1 VARLLGRPPSGRYT
15 VVVRRVDGTPA
26 VIENAPFLDDGR
38 PMPTRFWLI
47 DGELRDAVSRLEA
60 AGGVRRAAAA
70 VDPVAVAEA
79 HARYGAERDRAIP
92 PSHGGPRPTGGVG
105 GTRRGVKCLHAH
117 IAWTLAGGDDPVGR
131 WVAAQLGLDAARYV
145 VEPEAAGA
153 VVERGVVDVALGPVA
168 AVDCG
173 TNSTRLLVVA
183 ADGSVLDRR
192 MRITRLGEGVDATR
206 RLAPAAV
213 DRTLAV
219 LGAYRQVLDRFGVVR
234 ARVVA
239 TSAARD
245 ADNASVFLDG
255 AAEVTG
261 FPVEVLD
268 GLEEGRLSFA
278 GATAH
283 VPAGLV
289 GPGAVLVVDIG
300 GGSTELVVGEVP
312 GPAAAAGAAGRH
324 VPAAGGGSR
333 PVSAVSLDVGC
344 VRGTERFVH
353 GDPPGPE
360 ELRRAR
366 ESVEADVARARAAL
380 PALADGPLIGLAG
393 TVSTLAALEL
403 GLAEYDRSRI
413 HHAVL
418 ARHAVDRW
426 VEVLAGEDRA
436 ARLARP
442 GMVEGRA
449 DVIVS
454 GALILAVVMAGFDR
468 TACLVSEDDILDGIA
483 AGLLAAGTT

>member
-1 VARLLGRPPSGRYT
+1 
-15 VVVRRVDGTPA
+15 VVRRADGTPA

-38 PMPTRFWLI
+38 PMPTRFWLV
-47 DGELRDAVSRLEA
+47 DAALRDAVSRLEA
-60 AGGVRRAAAA
+60 AGGVRAAAAA
-70 VDPVAVAEA
+70 VDPAAIAEA
-79 HARYGAERDRAIP
+79 HARHAAGRDRSIP
-92 PSHGGPRPTGGVG
+92 AAHRGPRPSGGVG

-117 IAWTLAGGDDPVGR
+117 IAWYLAGGDDPVGR
-131 WVAAQLGLDAARYV
+131 WVAGELALDLSGYV
-145 VEPEAAGA
+145 VAPGVAGA
-153 VVERGVVDVALGPVA
+153 VVERVVVDAPLGPVA

-173 TNSTRLLVVA
+173 TNSTRLLVVGP
-183 ADGSVLDRR
+183 DGGVLDRR
-192 MRITRLGEGVDATR
+192 MRITRLGEGVDATH
-206 RLAPAAV
+206 RLASGAV
-213 DRTLAV
+213 ERTLAV
-219 LGAYRQVLDRFGVVR
+219 LREYREVMDRFGVVR

-245 ADNASVFLDG
+245 AENARAFLDG

-261 FPVEVLD
+261 STPEVLG

-283 VPAGLV
+283 LPAGV
-289 GPGAVLVVDIG
+289 ANTGAILVVDIG
-300 GGSTELVVGEVP
+300 GGSTELVAGTVP
-312 GPAAAAGAAGRH
+312 APGVAGPA
-324 VPAAGGGSR
+324 VT
-333 PVSAVSLDVGC
+333 AVSLDVGC

-353 GDPPGPE
+353 HDPPRAE

-366 ESVEADVARARAAL
+366 REVDADVARARAVL
-380 PALADGPLIGLAG
+380 PELADGPLIGLAG

-403 GLAEYDRSRI
+403 GLAEYDRSRV

-418 ARHAVDRW
+418 ARRDVDRW
-426 VEVLAGEDRA
+426 VEVLAGEDSA

-454 GALILAVVMAGFDR
+454 GALILAAVMAGFDR
-468 TACLVSEDDILDGIA
+468 GECLVSEDDILDGMA
-483 AGLLAAGTT
+483 AGLLAAGPG